1 MKDLNEIS
9 FQDEVEVI
17 DKDKDEDSLA
27 DAAGIIEGEGE
38 NNQNILSHQILTI
51 EEKMCEKNSKI
62 GVVGGGGG
70 GGVILNKIL
79 SRDISRII

>member
-38 NNQNILSHQILTI
+38 NNQNILSHRILT
-51 EEKMCEKNSKI
+51 M
-62 GVVGGGGG
+62 
-70 GGVILNKIL
+70 
-79 SRDISRII
+79 

>member
-62 GVVGGGGG
+62 GVVWGVG
-70 GGVILNKIL
+70 GGVILKKIL